1 MAKINWTS
9 HSLEDIETIA
19 EYIAKDSIRYAE
31 LQVVEFLES
40 VECLEGFPKTGRI
53 VPEVGNNSI
62 RELIVGFY
70 RLIYRI
76 KSDQQIDILT
86 IYHTK
91 RKLTKKEIK
100 KLR

>member
-9 HSLEDIETIA
+9 NSLEDIETIA

-31 LQVVEFLES
+31 LQVVELLES

-76 KSDQQIDILT
+76 KSDQHIDILT